1 MVVLMLTQ
9 RSWMRHIAFV
19 VAASV
24 PLQASAAPK
33 GKCVH
38 WFGICVSCEAPLTC
52 SNSRSVEAPQSG
64 DTPSSLGSILSGL
77 IPSTGKEG
85 QQPTG
90 TLQPPKKASRA
101 GPPAAPA
108 DPDFESFKKFLQ
120 AEGISARRSSDKE
133 IRELYARF
141 KQWKASEPQKTR

>member
-1 MVVLMLTQ
+1 MVVIMPAQ
-9 RSWMRHIAFV
+9 RSWWQYIALA
-19 VAASV
+19 VAAGV

-52 SNSRSVEAPQSG
+52 SNSRASEPTDA
-64 DTPSSLGSILSGL
+64 PSSLGSILSGL

-90 TLQPPKKASRA
+90 TLQPLKNASRA

-120 AEGISARRSSDKE
+120 AEGISARHPSEKE
-133 IRELYARF
+133 VRELYARF
-141 KQWKASEPQKTR
+141 KQWKASERQKSQ